1 MCPWWRKKIMSFCRD
16 QIIQDSWWY
25 FFCSIIMGISAL
37 YIILASGIW
46 WIDGYIRQSTPL
58 TGDLLLAI
66 ETTIAGVLLLLFL
79 WLFKKHHIRKI
90 SHMKSLIAMILLGG
104 FWGSWCFA
112 QAVSTTESLGFVFVL
127 IGLQPIFTILSSAM
141 LLWEHPRGSF
151 YAFAATTIFAS
162 ILLTIGDTGFT
173 LNASSLHS
181 YIYAILTAIFWWTST
196 TYAKIVV
203 TKNSHLY
210 ALGLRLL
217 FTGLLGWVIVFIS
230 HEMIELSAIA
240 QKISMNPFNII
251 FLIFVSDLLAYS
263 IYYRGL
269 QDVPATIATIFELA
283 FPLTGF
289 IIDYILYDSIP
300 SPMKVVAAMTILMSI
315 VILPHCHFIEEKHQ
329 KLLIQNT

>member
-1 MCPWWRKKIMSFCRD
+1 M
-16 QIIQDSWWY
+16 
-25 FFCSIIMGISAL
+25 
-37 YIILASGIW
+37 
-46 WIDGYIRQSTPL
+46 
-58 TGDLLLAI
+58 LLL
-66 ETTIAGVLLLLFL
+66 TFL
-79 WLFKKHHIRKI
+79 GLFKKHHIRKI

-104 FWGSWCFA
+104 IGGSWCFA
-112 QAVSTTESLGFVFVL
+112 QALSTTESLGFVFVL
-127 IGLQPIFTILSSAM
+127 IGLQPIFTIISSAI
-141 LLWEHPRGSF
+141 LLGEHPKGSF

-173 LNASSLHS
+173 LDSGSLHA
-181 YIYAILTAIFWWTST
+181 YFYALLTAIFWGTST

-217 FTGLLGWVIVFIS
+217 FTGLIGWIIVFVS

-240 QKISMNPFNII
+240 QKISVNPLNII

-289 IIDYILYDSIP
+289 IIDYMLYDSIP

-315 VILPHCHFIEEKHQ
+315 VILPHCHFIEEK
-329 KLLIQNT
+329 